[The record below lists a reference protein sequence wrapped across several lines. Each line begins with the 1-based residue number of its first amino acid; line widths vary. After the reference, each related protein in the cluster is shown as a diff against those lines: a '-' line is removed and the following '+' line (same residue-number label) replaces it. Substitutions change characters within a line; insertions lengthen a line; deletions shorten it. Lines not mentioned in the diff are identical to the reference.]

1 MRKRQLFDVN
11 QLEQD
16 LIKAK
21 KTGDTVLR
29 VKTENRIKLN
39 EIQPFNKKYDIITL
53 NYAISQLKKFN
64 KDTRSYGIN
73 TGIEIAIDILE
84 EIKER
89 GNDRGTRANNS
100 KM

>member
-39 EIQPFNKKYDIITL
+39 EIQSSSKKYDITTL